1 MVSLVLGSWIFLG
14 RLFIMTTEGHG
25 TKPELAARTEEDVRR
40 LVDPSL
46 VFGHLMFTNVFTLTR
61 STGAGPGRTHLQ

>member
-1 MVSLVLGSWIFLG
+1 
-14 RLFIMTTEGHG
+14 MTTEGQS

-40 LVDPSL
+40 VVDPSI
-46 VFGHLMFTNVFTLTR
+46 VVGHLMFTNVFTLTR